1 MDDFKSTQKHT
12 MGAGLQRGKK
22 SVEGDRHGG
31 LKHRARAEVDLLS
44 LGPVAYTILRTPL
57 KEKIKL

>member
-1 MDDFKSTQKHT
+1 
-12 MGAGLQRGKK
+12 MGAGLLRGKK

-44 LGPVAYTILRTPL
+44 LGPGAYTILRTPL